1 MVSFSC
7 LTFEMLRNLNV
18 LSLYMHFKIFKS
30 DQLHLKM
37 KGGGP
42 SEWRL
47 GLWGVAVGE
56 TGSWAGSLRTQEG
69 SCLPQAEVREVA
81 GGVVS
86 LGGARRVPDPDH
98 SRPGNKDRK

>member
-1 MVSFSC
+1 MV
-7 LTFEMLRNLNV
+7 
-18 LSLYMHFKIFKS
+18 
-30 DQLHLKM
+30 
-37 KGGGP
+37 G
-42 SEWRL
+42 
-47 GLWGVAVGE
+47 VGE